1 MLQSTD
7 NNTGGSQLNQNKL
20 DNITPLS
27 DAINALGIKLD
38 GISKTIVE
46 TFDKFEEI
54 SITFNKELGGGAA
67 NADRVRENI
76 LGAADAAQKLG
87 FTLVDL
93 QKLRGNIT
101 GIEKT
106 NFLLQQ
112 QQYSQLLAL
121 GDITKGIGED
131 ATAQASKAYDTFTKL
146 GYSANGVV
154 TQGEKIV
161 QNALSIGVSAGAV
174 YDELEKNVKTLN
186 LYNFDNGV
194 QGMAKMAAEAVM
206 LKYNMSNTLQLAE
219 KLFDPQQAV
228 DLAAGLQRMGVQISG
243 LLDPISLMNMAE
255 NDPEELQKNLIE
267 LSQRYVEFNKEQGRF
282 QMMPGAGREVREIAK
297 LVNMTTD
304 EFLNLGIES
313 SELSKKMSQIKFPT
327 ADEFASD
334 DTRKLIAN
342 MAQLNEQTGKFE
354 VEIYDEKLGQNVK
367 KAVDSLTV
375 DKSRGIDDMAGLKK
389 AQENASKTIE
399 QLQIDANGLLKEVAN
414 NTALL
419 TDKPIRAAATSNVLT
434 GIKEMIGGAFT
445 PVLDTIN
452 QQISTQGLRE
462 GINSVTSSLSDVSTS
477 LKNGDLSLSD
487 ALGKVA
493 NNMVDGSKEIV
504 KKISQIN
511 ISEEYEKARQKYEQ
525 THTGQKAIEVPSV
538 VQDMINKVSPTS
550 NEVQT
555 ITPPVTQVQ
564 DALINKDG
572 IMVSDIKGKFA
583 TMIDPEDKIL
593 ASPNIAVNTNPQTT
607 SKTEE
612 VKHTHEM
619 NIKLDAT
626 QFNTALSNI
635 VYSNEF
641 KNQFIKQMD
650 YYKRESFG

>member
-7 NNTGGSQLNQNKL
+7 NNTGGNQLNQNKL

-27 DAINALGIKLD
+27 DAINAIGIKLD
-38 GISKTIVE
+38 GIDRTIVE
-46 TFDKFEEI
+46 VFDKFEEI

-87 FTLVDL
+87 FTLTDL

-174 YDELEKNVKTLN
+174 YDELEKNVKNLN

-228 DLAAGLQRMGVQISG
+228 DMASGLQRMGVQIGS
-243 LLDPISLMNMAE
+243 LLDPISLMNMGE
-255 NDPEELQKNLIE
+255 NDPEALQKNLIE
-267 LSQRYVEFNKEQGRF
+267 LSKQYVEFDEKQKRF
-282 QMMPGAGREVREIAK
+282 KIMPGAQRQVREIAK
-297 LVNMTTD
+297 IVGMTTD
-304 EFLNLGIES
+304 EFVNLGIES
-313 SELSKKMSQIKFPT
+313 LELNKKMSQIKFPT
-327 ADEFASD
+327 ADEFATD

-342 MAQLNEQTGKFE
+342 MAQLNEKTGKFE
-354 VEIYDEKLGQNVK
+354 VEIYDEKLGRNVT

-375 DKSRGIDDMAGLKK
+375 DKSKGIDDLASLKK

-462 GINSVTSSLSDVSTS
+462 GINSVTSSLGDVSTS
-477 LKNGDLSLSD
+477 LKNGDLSLSE

-538 VQDMINKVSPTS
+538 VQDMIKKVSPTTD
-550 NEVQT
+550 EVQT
-555 ITPPVTQVQ
+555 VTPPVTQVQ